1 MDVEVLSILLSAGSA
16 LLIMTIVGVAILIR
30 RRNMPFPPSVREMEE
45 ARQRSKQTGQQ
56 SQAQQQQQHQQH
68 QHQQPTQA
76 SPHIQV
82 MSADEDEGSDDPI
95 VTTPNGSP
103 GGGPSSRA
111 PPPVKHASEH
121 PAQASGNSSPKPSAK
136 PARF

>member
-1 MDVEVLSILLSAGSA
+1 MSIVLSAAGA
-16 LLIMTIVGVAILIR
+16 LLVLTIVGVLLVIR
-30 RRNMPFPPSVREMEE
+30 QRNMRFPPSVREMEE
-45 ARQRSKQTGQQ
+45 ARQRDKEQTGHQ
-56 SQAQQQQQHQQH
+56 SEQ
-68 QHQQPTQA
+68 QQPTQA

-103 GGGPSSRA
+103 TGGPPSSK
-111 PPPVKHASEH
+111 PVAKHGSEH
-121 PAQASGNSSPKPSAK
+121 SAQTSPGNSSIKPSAK